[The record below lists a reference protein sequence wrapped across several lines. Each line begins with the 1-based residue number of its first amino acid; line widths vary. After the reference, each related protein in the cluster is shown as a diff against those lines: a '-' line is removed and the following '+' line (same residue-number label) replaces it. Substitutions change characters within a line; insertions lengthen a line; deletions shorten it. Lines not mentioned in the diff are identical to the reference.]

1 MKQKSAWEVW
11 DEKTKKKVF
20 SYCEDYK
27 EFISINKT
35 ERTIISC
42 CKKLAEEKGFV
53 EIGTKTK
60 LIAGDRVYKIN
71 KEKQA
76 IFATI
81 GKKPV
86 TEGAKFIVSHV
97 DSPRIDLKANPL
109 YEDESIA
116 LFKTCYYGGIK
127 KYQWLTLPLSL
138 YGVVVL
144 KNGKKIRIEIGDNE
158 KEPVFVIT
166 DLLPHLAKEQMKKT
180 IEEGF
185 PGENLNI
192 LVGNIP
198 LAGKKEKEKVK
209 KNILKIL
216 KETYGIE
223 EKDFVSGELQ
233 AVPAGKAKD
242 LGFDKSMIL
251 GYGQDDRVCAYAS
264 FQALLDTQKP
274 GETAVCIMADQE
286 EIGSRGSTSAQS
298 AFFQYFIEE
307 LTEKSG
313 IKNSQLRKVFENSKA
328 ISADVD
334 SLLDP
339 NFKDVHDPK
348 NAARLGYGVVLTRT
362 TGGRG
367 KGGSTEPTAEY
378 IAYIRNIF
386 DKNNV
391 IWQPGEIGKVE
402 QGGGGTAATYFAKF
416 NIDTIDCGT
425 GVLSM
430 HAPFEVTSKADVYS
444 TYQAY
449 LAFFKNN

>member
-1 MKQKSAWEVW
+1 MEKKSAWEVW

-35 ERTIISC
+35 ERTVISC

-53 EIGTKTK
+53 EISKK
-60 LIAGDRVYKIN
+60 RELIAGDRVYKIN

-81 GKKPV
+81 GEKTV

-109 YEDESIA
+109 YEDESLA

-138 YGVVVL
+138 HGIVVL
-144 KNGKKIRIEIGDNE
+144 KNGKKIRIEIGENE

-166 DLLPHLAKEQMKKT
+166 DLLPHLAKDQIKKT
-180 IEEGF
+180 IDEGF

-198 LAGKKEKEKVK
+198 LAGKKEKEKIK

-216 KETYGIE
+216 KEKYGIE
-223 EKDFVSGELQ
+223 ENDFVSGELQ
-233 AVPAGKAKD
+233 AVPTGKAKD

-251 GYGQDDRVCAYAS
+251 GYGQDDRVCVYAS
-264 FQALLDTQKP
+264 FQALLDTGNPK
-274 GETAVCIMADQE
+274 ETAVCILADQE

-298 AFFQYFIEE
+298 AFFQYFVEE

-348 NAARLGYGVVLTRT
+348 NAARLSYGVILTRT

-416 NIDTIDCGT
+416 NIDTVDCGT

-449 LAFFKNN
+449 LAFYKNS